1 MNVVPSLR
9 GKHSARY
16 LRNPF
21 HAHVLPALELPIHL
35 TNEVL
40 KFLSD
45 DIFYSL
51 DVNAFPTLP
60 FYSRF

>member
-35 TNEVL
+35 TNEVFEIPFRWY
-40 KFLSD
+40 FLL
-45 DIFYSL
+45 F
-51 DVNAFPTLP
+51 
-60 FYSRF
+60 RC